1 MNLKTDLTWHRALL
15 EGLAWRMRPNCYLE
29 LGLPHTPT
37 IYGVAKWCRVAYA
50 VDYGNLGK
58 SEMTNVHLFT
68 MKTDRFFGEVAPKL
82 EPPELVFIDADHS
95 KGQVMKDLNN
105 VAAICAENCVVV
117 LHDTFPA
124 DDSYLAP
131 ELCNDSY
138 LCPDL
143 IVWEHVTLPVPPG
156 LTLCRLKP
164 KSLLSLQMDK
174 SGV

>member
-1 MNLKTDLTWHRALL
+1 
-15 EGLAWRMRPNCYLE
+15 MRPSCYIE

-37 IYGVAKWCRVAYA
+37 IYGVAKWCGNVYA
-50 VDYGNLGK
+50 VDSGN
-58 SEMTNVHLFT
+58 SVPADRPNVRLFT
-68 MKTDRFFGEVAPKL
+68 MTTDRFFGEIAPGL
-82 EPPELVFIDADHS
+82 SPPELVFIDADHFS
-95 KGQVMKDLNN
+95 GQVMKDLNN
-105 VAAICAENCVVV
+105 VAAICSENCVVV

-143 IVWEHVTLPVPPG
+143 IAWEHVTLPVPPG

-164 KSLLSLQMDK
+164 KSLLSLQANK
-174 SGV
+174 SGI